1 VIREAAAAEL
11 AHWDELVARFDGH
24 RVTHTLPWIRSL
36 EAAGLGKPLLLVF
49 EQQGDVVGCLPGLL
63 ATVGPL
69 RLFGSPLPGWQT
81 VSMGPLF
88 APDRTSAADLLG
100 AAVPFLERRY
110 GVHHLEVMCSG
121 LEPAGMAQLG
131 FRGEPVPTFRASL
144 FPGDE
149 ARTLKALKESARRNI
164 RRGVNLGL
172 VVRFEHEERFV
183 DAHFDQV
190 REVYLRGGHA
200 VPFTKRRVLA
210 CFRHLQPSGH
220 LCAVSVYLPDGV
232 TSIATGTFLMENR
245 ELSLWMWAHRPQYRW
260 YRATELMTWTVM
272 QRAIA
277 AGCDTF
283 DLMGCGD
290 FKQKFGAVLDKTKY
304 RWRRSR
310 YQWLTRLRDWA
321 EHSYR
326 WQQRIRGGLAN
337 AWRRAPAAA
346 AAGPADAH

>member
-1 VIREAAAAEL
+1 MIREAAAAEL

-346 AAGPADAH
+346 AAGPADPH